1 MKTTETKKDE
11 TNVYFEH
18 RATKKLKVDRFY
30 NEDVVV
36 EKGEVVEM
44 TRTPEKRDKYQYGF
58 DGGRA
63 FALYPAKFI
72 KIFKVTERTVKEVTV
87 EKVTKKLG
95 KVKRFVNV
103 EITTRC
109 IEREEEAVA

>member
-1 MKTTETKKDE
+1 MKTTEIKKDE
-11 TNVYFEH
+11 TLTWFEH
-18 RATKKLKVDRFY
+18 RATKKLLVDRFY
-30 NEDVVV
+30 NEDVIV

-72 KIFKVTERTVKEVTV
+72 KIFKVTERTVKEVAV
-87 EKVTKKLG
+87 EKVTKKIG
-95 KVKRFVNV
+95 GIKRFVNV